1 MKKVIISLFLLAI
14 APAFGAQ
21 VSNTFQCGP
30 GYVLESHKDIDGI
43 DAKECQKLW
52 CRDLET
58 GKVMGK
64 GKNPAS
70 GYKSTS
76 APMELC
82 DANDNCVMCWG
93 DRKWCSGQPTGIWDS
108 EQGIYT
114 RNGSAYQSYQKGSC
128 FTWRL
133 EKPECDEG
141 LTAILQNG
149 EWVCAEQK
157 TNNTVSRSSA
167 VRRTGGLRRSIR

>member
-76 APMELC
+76 APMESG
-82 DANDNCVMCWG
+82 AVASQQEFGTQNKESIPVM
-93 DRKWCSGQPTGIWDS
+93 
-108 EQGIYT
+108 
-114 RNGSAYQSYQKGSC
+114 
-128 FTWRL
+128 
-133 EKPECDEG
+133 
-141 LTAILQNG
+141 
-149 EWVCAEQK
+149 
-157 TNNTVSRSSA
+157 A
-167 VRRTGGLRRSIR
+167 VRINHIKRAVALHGVWKNQNVTKV